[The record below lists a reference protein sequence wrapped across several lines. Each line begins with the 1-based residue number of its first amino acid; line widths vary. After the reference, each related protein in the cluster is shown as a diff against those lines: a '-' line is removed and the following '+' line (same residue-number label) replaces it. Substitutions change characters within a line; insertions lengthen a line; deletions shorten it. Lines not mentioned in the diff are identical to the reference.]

1 MRSSHLYIFF
11 YTICAKRRNDKNIM
25 ISIHFSHSLGC
36 PPHWASSPGNGYI
49 DTTRR
54 RCYDWYTPCKSVP
67 KE

>member
-25 ISIHFSHSLGC
+25 ILIHFSHSLGC
-36 PPHWASSPGNGYI
+36 PPHWASSPGNDYI

-67 KE
+67 TE